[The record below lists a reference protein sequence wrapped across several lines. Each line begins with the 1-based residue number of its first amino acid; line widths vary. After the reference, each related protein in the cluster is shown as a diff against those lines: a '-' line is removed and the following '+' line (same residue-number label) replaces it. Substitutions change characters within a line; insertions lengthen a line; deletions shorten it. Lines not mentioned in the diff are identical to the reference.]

1 MDLLEV
7 KTIRQCID
15 TVTTDAYGDEIT
27 SSWENCL
34 DEIFDNVEA
43 ELAGQRVRV
52 IGFCGTTEVVLA
64 KCRWKR
70 NNLRVTLD
78 SLNFKNLKS
87 NQKLWLKA
95 YLKWQAEG
103 WAYYA

>member
-7 KTIRQCID
+7 RTVKQCLDI
-15 TVTTDAYGDEIT
+15 VTTDAYDEEVT

-34 DEIFDNVEA
+34 NEIFSDAEA
-43 ELAGQRVRV
+43 ELAGQSVKV
-52 IGFCGTTEVVLA
+52 VGFCGTTETILA
-64 KCRWKR
+64 KCRWKKR
-70 NNLRVTLD
+70 HLRVTIE
-78 SLNFKNLKS
+78 SLEFKNLNS

-95 YLKWQAEG
+95 YLKWQSQG